1 MKAMTVHEPVCPF
14 AWAVGLPYG
23 AVMRMRRWMYD
34 AHLLRAQ
41 RVSVPVICVGNLT
54 CGGTGK
60 TPTVAWVVDFLK
72 QQGRRPAILT
82 RGYHAIDGQ
91 SDEATWL
98 ADRTDCPV
106 IIQGDRLAGAREA
119 IAQGA
124 DVLVMDDGFQ
134 HQRLARDMNLVL
146 IDATAP
152 FGGRA
157 CLPLGRLREP
167 RSALRAADAILIT
180 RSDQVPP
187 ERVEWIRAQLSRL
200 APQSRIAL
208 SCHAPS
214 GWVSPAGESVPVD
227 ALKGESV
234 MAFCGLGNPDAFYRT
249 LESTGVILA
258 SCRSFRDH
266 AGYTPERIR
275 SLRSEA
281 DRQEAKL
288 VTTEK
293 DGAKLG
299 PILED
304 QSIYQL
310 SVELTVSEGRSS
322 LLESLF
328 DRI

>member
-1 MKAMTVHEPVCPF
+1 MTDHEPVCPW

-23 AVMRMRRWMYD
+23 AVMRIRRWMYD
-34 AHLLRAQ
+34 AHLLPAQ
-41 RVSVPVICVGNLT
+41 KVSVPVICVGNLT

-134 HQRLARDMNLVL
+134 HQRLSRDLNLVL

-167 RSALRAADAILIT
+167 RSALRSAGVILIT

-187 ERVEWIRAQLSRL
+187 ERVEWIRRQLAHL
-200 APQSRIAL
+200 APQSRVAL
-208 SCHAPS
+208 ACHAPT
-214 GWVSPAGESVPVD
+214 GWVSPTGESLPID

-234 MAFCGLGNPDAFYRT
+234 LAFCGLGNADAFYRT
-249 LESTGVILA
+249 LESTGVELA

-266 AGYTPERIR
+266 AEYSPDRIR
-275 SLRSEA
+275 SLRAEA
-281 DRQEAKL
+281 APKNAKL

-293 DGAKLG
+293 DGAKLESM
-299 PILED
+299 LAD

-310 SVELTVSEGRSS
+310 SVALTVTEGRSA
-322 LLESLF
+322 LQESIL
-328 DRI
+328 DII

>member
-1 MKAMTVHEPVCPF
+1 
-14 AWAVGLPYG
+14 
-23 AVMRMRRWMYD
+23 MRIRRWMYD
-34 AHLLRAQ
+34 AHLLGVQ
-41 RVSVPVICVGNLT
+41 KVSVPVICVGNLT

-60 TPTVAWVVDFLK
+60 TPTVAWVVDALK

-82 RGYHAIDGQ
+82 RGYHAIEGQ

-134 HQRLARDMNLVL
+134 HQRLARDRNLVL

-152 FGGRA
+152 FGGGA

-187 ERVEWIRAQLSRL
+187 ERVEWIRGQLSQW
-200 APQSRIAL
+200 APQAKIAL
-208 SCHAPS
+208 SCHAPV
-214 GWVSPAGESVPVD
+214 GWVSPSGESLPVD

-234 MAFCGLGNPDAFYRT
+234 MAFCGLGNADAFYRT
-249 LESTGVILA
+249 LESTGVKLA
-258 SCRSFRDH
+258 GQRSFRDH
-266 AGYTPERIR
+266 AGYSPERIHP
-275 SLRSEA
+275 LRTQA
-281 DRQEAKL
+281 DSQNAKL

-293 DGAKLG
+293 DGAKLSSL
-299 PILED
+299 LETY
-304 QSIYQL
+304 SIYQL
-310 SVELTVSEGRSS
+310 SVSLTVMEGRSS
-322 LLESLF
+322 LL
-328 DRI
+328 DRILDIF

>member
-1 MKAMTVHEPVCPF
+1 MTDHEPVCPW

-23 AVMRMRRWMYD
+23 TVMRIRRWMYD
-34 AHLLRAQ
+34 AHLLPAQ
-41 RVSVPVICVGNLT
+41 KVSVPVICVGNLT

-134 HQRLARDMNLVL
+134 HQRLSRDLNLVL

-167 RSALRAADAILIT
+167 RSALRSAGVILIT

-187 ERVEWIRAQLSRL
+187 ERVEWIRRQLAHL
-200 APQSRIAL
+200 APQSRVAL
-208 SCHAPS
+208 ACHAPT
-214 GWVSPAGESVPVD
+214 GWVSPTGESLPID

-234 MAFCGLGNPDAFYRT
+234 LAFCGLGNADAFYRT
-249 LESTGVILA
+249 LESTGVELA

-266 AGYTPERIR
+266 AEYSPDRIR
-275 SLRSEA
+275 SLRAEA
-281 DRQEAKL
+281 APKNAKL

-293 DGAKLG
+293 DGAKLESM
-299 PILED
+299 LAD

-310 SVELTVSEGRSS
+310 SVALTVTEGRSA
-322 LLESLF
+322 LQESIL
-328 DRI
+328 DII